1 MATINEP
8 LKAEEEDLNQNG
20 SGEGPKRPGHSVR
33 YWLIFVAVLVI
44 AAAAV
49 IFFGWRPRHQRQQE
63 INKEAQQHQDERP
76 RVEVQ
81 KVRRAPA
88 TSELMVPGTT
98 LAYTEAYIYARA
110 SGYVSRRLVDI
121 GDHVR
126 QGQLLAV
133 IDAPDLDK
141 QVAQGRS
148 NLDQSRSNLA
158 QVEAQLHL
166 ASVTWDRWKVLV
178 AKGVFSRQEGDQQEA
193 NYRVAEANVGAA
205 QNTVQAN
212 QENLNRLL
220 VLQEYERVTAP
231 FNGVITARNID
242 VGALINAGGSGLGSS
257 TPSNNPGP
265 TTAAA
270 EGNNQGASGNLSSN
284 VNPSTGGAGGGE
296 MFAVANTDR
305 LRVLVSVPEAYTS
318 VIHIGERAALFFQE
332 RPNDKIEGRVTRTSA
347 SIDQNTRTL
356 LVEVQVV
363 NNHRLVPGMYVVV
376 NFIDVKGEPPLII
389 PGAAIV
395 VRNGKNTVA
404 VVQNQTVHMQPIVI
418 GRDYGDQTEVTGGL
432 KAGDVIAAN
441 VTDDIREGVEVDP
454 QFPRNQTEETAGGQ
468 SDKNPGLQGQ
478 YGNQKLDN
486 SAQKAGGSGKGKGNS
501 GGAQNGKGSNA
512 ASSGKQ

>member
-8 LKAEEEDLNQNG
+8 LKAEREDLKQDD
-20 SGEGPKRPGHSVR
+20 SGGGPKRPGHSVR
-33 YWLIFVAVLVI
+33 YWLIFAVLLVV

-49 IFFGWRPRHQRQQE
+49 IFFGWLPRHRRQEE
-63 INKEAQQHQDERP
+63 INKEAQQRKDERP

-81 KVRRAPA
+81 KVRRAPH

-110 SGYVSRRLVDI
+110 SGYVSKRLADI

-141 QVAQGRS
+141 QVAQARS
-148 NLDQSRSNLA
+148 ALDQSQSSLA

-166 ASVTWDRWKVLV
+166 AAVTWDRWKVLV
-178 AKGVFSRQEGDQQEA
+178 AKGVVSRQEGDQQEA
-193 NYRVAEANVGAA
+193 NYRVAEANVRAA
-205 QNTVQAN
+205 QNTIQAN
-212 QENLNRLL
+212 RENLDRLI
-220 VLQEYERVTAP
+220 VLQGYERVTAP
-231 FNGVITARNID
+231 FSGVITARNID
-242 VGALINAGGSGLGSS
+242 VGALINPGGSGLGSS
-257 TPSNNPGP
+257 TPSSNPGP

-270 EGNNQGASGNLSSN
+270 QGNNQGSSGNLSSN

-296 MFAVANTDR
+296 MFAIANIDR

-318 VIHIGERAALFFQE
+318 VVHTGGRASLFFQE
-332 RPNDKIEGRVTRTSA
+332 RPNDKIEGRITRTSA

-356 LVEVQVV
+356 LVEVQVA

-376 NFIDVKGEPPLII
+376 NFINVKGEPPLII

-395 VRNGKNTVA
+395 VRNAKTTVA
-404 VVQNQTVHMQPIVI
+404 RVDNQTIHMQPIGI
-418 GRDYGDQTEVTGGL
+418 GRDYGDQTEITSGL
-432 KAGDVIAAN
+432 KEGDVIATD
-441 VTDDIREGVEVDP
+441 VTDELRDGIKVDP
-454 QFPRNQTEETAGGQ
+454 QFPKNSDQAAGAGGQ
-468 SDKNPGLQGQ
+468 SDKNPSSQGQ
-478 YGNQKLDN
+478 YGQQGLTN
-486 SAQKAGGSGKGKGNS
+486 SAQKASGSGQGKGKSGAQSGSKSAGSGK
-501 GGAQNGKGSNA
+501 Q
-512 ASSGKQ
+512 

>member
-8 LKAEEEDLNQNG
+8 LKTEKEDVKQNDFG
-20 SGEGPKRPGHSVR
+20 RGPERPGHSVR
-33 YWLIFVAVLVI
+33 YWLIFVVALVI
-44 AAAAV
+44 AAATV
-49 IFFGWRPRHQRQQE
+49 IFFGWRPRHQRQEE
-63 INKEAQQHQDERP
+63 IVKEAQQRKDERP

-81 KVRRAPA
+81 RVRRAPA
-88 TSELMVPGTT
+88 TSELKVPGTT

-110 SGYVSRRLVDI
+110 SGYVSKRLADI

-141 QVAQGRS
+141 QVTQARA
-148 NLDQSRSNLA
+148 NLDQSQSNLA

-166 ASVTWDRWKVLV
+166 AAVTWDRWKVLV

-193 NYRVAEANVGAA
+193 NYRVAEANVRAA

-212 QENLNRLL
+212 RENLDRLL
-220 VLQEYERVTAP
+220 VLQNYERVTAP
-231 FNGVITARNID
+231 FNGVVTARNID
-242 VGALINAGGSGLGSS
+242 VGALINAGGSGLGSGAS
-257 TPSNNPGP
+257 SSNPGP

-270 EGNNQGASGNLSSN
+270 QGNNQGASGNLTSN
-284 VNPSTGGAGGGE
+284 ANPSTGGAGGGE
-296 MFAVANTDR
+296 MFSIAEIDR

-318 VIHIGERAALFFQE
+318 AIHRGQRATLFFQE
-332 RPNDKIEGRVTRTSA
+332 RPNDKVEGRVTRTSA

-363 NNHRLVPGMYVVV
+363 NNGRLVPGMYVEV

-395 VRNGKNTVA
+395 VRNAKNTVA
-404 VVQNQTVHMQPIVI
+404 LIENETVRMRPILI
-418 GRDYGDQTEVTGGL
+418 GRDYGDQTEVNSGL
-432 KAGDVIAAN
+432 KEGDIIATN
-441 VTDDIREGVEVDP
+441 VTDEIRDGVQVDP
-454 QFPRNQTEETAGGQ
+454 QFVNSQNQERGGQ
-468 SDKNPGLQGQ
+468 SEKSSSTQGQ
-478 YGNQKLDN
+478 YGNQKLGE
-486 SAQKAGGSGKGKGNS
+486 SAQKASGSGKGNS
-501 GGAQNGKGSNA
+501 GSKQ
-512 ASSGKQ
+512 SGNR